1 MEQTPVPP
9 ASAVSQSVRPRKQ
22 KLGWFEKRDRR
33 RRRRIV
39 FEEVLAWIL
48 VPAFLYMIY
57 WGIKAMGGIP
67 KEVREFAGELVSIV
81 LRGGK

>member
-1 MEQTPVPP
+1 MAETP
-9 ASAVSQSVRPRKQ
+9 ASSSAASPPVRPRKA

-33 RRRRIV
+33 RRRRVI

-48 VPAFLYMIY
+48 VPAFLYLIY

-67 KEVREFAGELVSIV
+67 KEVRDFAGELVSIV

>member
-1 MEQTPVPP
+1 MDETSVSTTSA
-9 ASAVSQSVRPRKQ
+9 ASRSVRPPKQ

-33 RRRRIV
+33 RRRRVV

-48 VPAFLYMIY
+48 VPAFLYLIY

-67 KEVREFAGELVSIV
+67 KEVRDFAGELVSIV

>member
-1 MEQTPVPP
+1 MAETPVTT
-9 ASAVSQSVRPRKQ
+9 SATDAPVVRQPKK

-33 RRRRIV
+33 RKRRVI

-48 VPAFLYMIY
+48 VPAFLYLIY
-57 WGIKAMGGIP
+57 WGIKAAGGIP
-67 KEVREFAGELVSIV
+67 REVRDFAGELVSIV

>member
-1 MEQTPVPP
+1 MNETPVST
-9 ASAVSQSVRPRKQ
+9 SAAAGQSVRPRKQ

-33 RRRRIV
+33 RRRRVV

-67 KEVREFAGELVSIV
+67 KEVRDFAGELVSIV

>member
-1 MEQTPVPP
+1 MAEIPAPP
-9 ASAVSQSVRPRKQ
+9 STADSQPVRPPKR

-33 RRRRIV
+33 RRKRVI

-57 WGIKAMGGIP
+57 WGIKAVGGIP
-67 KEVREFAGELVSIV
+67 KEVRDFASELVSIV